1 MSCRKRGAT
10 SLPFSFC
17 TPSRHVRS
25 PETQIRRLHMRYKMK
40 GCEGTER
47 RKVDS
52 SSSRYYQIPELV
64 LYQIELSIR
73 RHSTIIPQDDG
84 GTGALSQPINSPHVG
99 STSLRVDSRR
109 TLPPTTESCFPL
121 PVLARSSRGLSLQLV
136 VETVIAHYLP
146 VRGREPMIDNQRS
159 NGKRRPPGS
168 SPPCL
173 LRQSAVVRSKLR

>member
-1 MSCRKRGAT
+1 MSCRKRGAI

-40 GCEGTER
+40 GFEGTEG
-47 RKVDS
+47 RKIDS

-136 VETVIAHYLP
+136 VGRRDRHRSLP
-146 VRGREPMIDNQRS
+146 SCQRART
-159 NGKRRPPGS
+159 NDRQPAQQWKTAPARIVAPLLAQAKRRGT
-168 SPPCL
+168 
-173 LRQSAVVRSKLR
+173 K